1 MLTNHSEQPTTGT
14 LNETLAAFAAL
25 PSNVTVGE
33 IETFVNQ
40 YFKGEGL
47 ELEQVA
53 LEGFNAT
60 PAILDNISDPLYKGW
75 VGVVNSYWT
84 LLIR

>member
-1 MLTNHSEQPTTGT
+1 
-14 LNETLAAFAAL
+14 LNDTLAAFAAL
-25 PSNVTVGE
+25 PPNLTVGD
-33 IETFVNQ
+33 IESFVNQ

-60 PAILDNISDPLYKGW
+60 PSILDNISDPLYKGW
-75 VGVVNSYWT
+75 VGIVNSYWT